1 MVKVVLNYNSY
12 KLERGIKMKK
22 LAIVLGT
29 AAVVSACGTSG
40 TNYSAQYSNQNSFQT
55 AQMNSAIKEAPT
67 WMSKLPK
74 AAGYIFE
81 NGTATSPD
89 FGFADIKAKTMAYA
103 KICTAAGGKVRSQV
117 KMFRSDS
124 GDASTDQSEMALRSM
139 CPDVDITGVE
149 TVEMKHVSEGN
160 RIRTYVLVALP
171 LGDKNVLKSAKD
183 AAARAPEAFRELD
196 GITKEQNQKPTNN
209 PAPAADKKSDTV
221 GVVNPDGTTQNI
233 GLVQVDNEEYKARRA
248 EALKKPGAV
257 IGQYTLQ
264 AN

>member
-1 MVKVVLNYNSY
+1 
-12 KLERGIKMKK
+12 
-22 LAIVLGT
+22 
-29 AAVVSACGTSG
+29 
-40 TNYSAQYSNQNSFQT
+40 
-55 AQMNSAIKEAPT
+55 
-67 WMSKLPK
+67 
-74 AAGYIFE
+74 
-81 NGTATSPD
+81 
-89 FGFADIKAKTMAYA
+89 MAYA

-124 GDASTDQSEMALRSM
+124 GDSSTDQSEMALRSM

-171 LGDKNVLKSAKD
+171 IGDKNVMKSAKD

-196 GITKEQNQKPTNN
+196 DVTKEQNR
-209 PAPAADKKSDTV
+209 APATDKKSETISVV
-221 GVVNPDGTTQNI
+221 GPDGTTQNI

-257 IGQYTLQ
+257 IGQYTVQ